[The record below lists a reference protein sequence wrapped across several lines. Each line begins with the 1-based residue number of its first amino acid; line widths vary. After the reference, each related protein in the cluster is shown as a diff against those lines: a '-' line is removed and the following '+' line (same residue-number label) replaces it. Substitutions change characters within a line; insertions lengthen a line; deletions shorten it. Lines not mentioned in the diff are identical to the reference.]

1 MNQFFELLKFKI
13 VEVIDLDI
21 DEEES
26 QAKRNVVEITL
37 DDSKEDDSKYSS
49 DKENEIIM
57 VRDSDSDGDN
67 EEEEDE
73 EEERSSDLTK
83 LSGVMQCEHC
93 SRNFR
98 QRRAYDT
105 HLRVCP
111 KSPENAL
118 RLDEDKARHKEQQA
132 RKQYTCKICQEKFD
146 VVLALA
152 RHYRVEH
159 SHRKKH
165 KSLPA
170 SQKYVLFLPVRNF

>member
-1 MNQFFELLKFKI
+1 MD
-13 VEVIDLDI
+13 V

-37 DDSKEDDSKYSS
+37 DDGKDDGKYSS

-57 VRDSDSDGDN
+57 VRDSDSDDDDEEG
-67 EEEEDE
+67 EEEEQ
-73 EEERSSDLTK
+73 SSDLTK
-83 LSGVMQCEHC
+83 LNGVMQCEHC

-118 RLDEDKARHKEQQA
+118 RLDEEKSRHKEQQV
-132 RKQYTCKICQEKFD
+132 RKQYTCKICQGKFD

-159 SHRKKH
+159 SQRKKH
-165 KSLPA
+165 KWGPA
-170 SQKYVLFLPVRNF
+170 SQKYVFY